1 MAKTVLITGASGG
14 FGAQFAKLFAKD
26 GYNLVLTARSTDK
39 LNSIKHTLEGQY
51 GVDVT
56 VITKDLSQPDA
67 ADEIYAFT
75 QQKGIKVDV
84 LVNNAGFGILG
95 KFAASDP
102 EKQQQ
107 MINLNVLSLT
117 KLCRLYLPDMIK
129 QKYGRIL
136 NVASIASFAPGP
148 LMATYYAS
156 KAYVLNFSDALATEL
171 KGTGVTVTALCP
183 GPVNTGFAD
192 AAGFKNNIM
201 FSGKADGK
209 AEKVSRYGYSAM
221 NKGRTIALPDTL
233 CRLGAFGVRL
243 VPREFAKWFIY
254 KMQDSRIEK

>member
-1 MAKTVLITGASGG
+1 MAKTALITGASGG

-39 LNSIKHTLEGQY
+39 LNAIKHTLEGEY
-51 GVDVT
+51 GIDVT
-56 VITKDLSQPDA
+56 VVTKDLSHPDS
-67 ADEIYAFT
+67 ADEIFAFT
-75 QQKGIKVDV
+75 QQKGITVDV

-95 KFAASDP
+95 EFAATDMA
-102 EKQQQ
+102 KQQQ
-107 MINLNVLSLT
+107 LINLNILTLT
-117 KLCRLYLPDMIK
+117 KLCRLYLPQMTEQHK
-129 QKYGRIL
+129 GHIL
-136 NVASIASFAPGP
+136 NVASIAAFAPGP

-156 KAYVLNFSDALATEL
+156 KAYVLSFSDALATEL

-209 AEKVSRYGYSAM
+209 AQQVSRYGYNAM
-221 NKGRTIALPDTL
+221 NKGKTIALPDIM

-243 VPREFAKWFIY
+243 VPREFAKQFIY
-254 KMQDSRIEK
+254 RMQSSRMDK